1 MIDYKFNEDNVV
13 CELREYVD
21 STYEQ
26 HYVNRHNNVQVLD
39 VYQARG
45 TLTNTA
51 IDNAIKYLM
60 RYGKKDGLNRKD
72 LLKAMHYLV
81 IAMGNEELIEDAII
95 AYEPEILSAEVEIL
109 HGVQFDL
116 YVTFTDGT
124 QRKVLMNKI
133 LTKQYDYLR
142 SDGMK
147 FRDTFS
153 FSPFLVQWD
162 DYVLDYTADE
172 LYSMGEKRD
181 YVPRRSVG

>member
-1 MIDYKFNEDNVV
+1 MPNYKFNEDSVLGN
-13 CELREYVD
+13 LSSYID
-21 STYEQ
+21 GTYDQ
-26 HYVNRHNNVQVLD
+26 HYTNRNNDVQALD

-60 RYGKKDGLNRKD
+60 RYGKKDGLNQKD

-95 AYEPEILSAEVEIL
+95 AYEPEILSAEVVIL

-133 LTKQYDYLR
+133 LTKHYDYLR

-162 DYVLDYTADE
+162 DYILDYTADE

>member
-1 MIDYKFNEDNVV
+1 M
-13 CELREYVD
+13 
-21 STYEQ
+21 
-26 HYVNRHNNVQVLD
+26 NNTVQALD

-51 IDNAIKYLM
+51 IDNSIKYLM
-60 RYGKKDGLNRKD
+60 RYGKKDGLNQKD
-72 LLKAMHYLV
+72 LLKAMHYIV
-81 IAMGNEELIEDAII
+81 IAMGNESLVEDAVL
-95 AYEPEILSAEVEIL
+95 AYEPEIQSAEVEIL

-124 QRKVLMNKI
+124 QRKVLMNRI
-133 LTKQYDYLR
+133 LTGNYDYLR

-147 FRDTFS
+147 FMDTFS

-181 YVPRRSVG
+181 YVPR

>member
-1 MIDYKFNEDNVV
+1 MIDYKFNEDNVM
-13 CELREYVD
+13 CELREYID
-21 STYEQ
+21 STYSQ
-26 HYVNRHNNVQVLD
+26 HYTNINNAVQALD

-60 RYGKKDGLNRKD
+60 RYGKKDGLNQKD
-72 LLKAMHYLV
+72 LLKALHYIV
-81 IAMGNEELIEDAII
+81 VAMGNESRVEIDALS
-95 AYEPEILSAEVEIL
+95 YEPEILSAEVVIL

>member
-1 MIDYKFNEDNVV
+1 MIDYKFNEDNVL

-21 STYEQ
+21 TTYSQ
-26 HYVNRHNNVQVLD
+26 HYTNMNNTVQALD

-51 IDNAIKYLM
+51 IDNSIKYLM
-60 RYGKKDGLNRKD
+60 RYGKKDGLNQKD
-72 LLKAMHYLV
+72 LLKAMHYIV
-81 IAMGNEELIEDAII
+81 IAMGNESLVEDAVL
-95 AYEPEILSAEVEIL
+95 AYEPEIQSAEVEIL

-124 QRKVLMNKI
+124 KRKILMNKMLI
-133 LTKQYDYLR
+133 KQYGYLR

-147 FRDTFS
+147 FADTFS

-162 DYVLDYTADE
+162 DYILDYTADE

-181 YVPRRSVG
+181 YVPR